1 MTVVITGAT
10 GNVGGNVV
18 AGLLERG
25 VPVRVTSRDPGGAVF
40 PAGVEVAR
48 ADLTE
53 PESLRAALVGAE
65 RVFLYPRT
73 QDPDALVAVLPEA
86 GVEHVVLLSASSAAE
101 EEDAEDD
108 FNRGGYLRG
117 IERRLAAS
125 GLTYTFLR
133 PDTFASNASVWRDT
147 IKDSGTVPLPYP
159 DSVQVPIHEKD
170 IADVAVVALTTD
182 RLNNAA
188 PVLTGPE
195 RITLREQVAAI
206 GAAIGRELTVVE
218 QTEAEAREFFAPFR
232 PPRFV
237 DGVLSALRAS
247 VGATPEISP
256 EVEKITG
263 DPGRTFARWAVDHA
277 DLYR

>member
-18 AGLLERG
+18 AGLLEHG
-25 VPVRVTSRDPGGAVF
+25 VPVRVTSRDPGAAAF
-40 PAGVEVAR
+40 ADGVEVAR

-53 PESLRAALVGAE
+53 PESVRAALAGAD

-73 QDPDALVAVLPEA
+73 RDPEALVAALSES
-86 GVEHVVLLSASSAAE
+86 GVGHVVLLSASAVAAE
-101 EEDAEDD
+101 DPADD
-108 FNRGGYLRG
+108 FNGGGFLRWFEG
-117 IERRLAAS
+117 LIAGS

-133 PDTFASNASVWRDT
+133 PDTFAGNAAEWRHT
-147 IKDSGTVPLPYP
+147 IKADGTVPLPYP
-159 DSVQVPIHEKD
+159 ESAQAPIHEKD

-195 RITLREQVAAI
+195 PITLREQVAAI

-218 QTEAEAREFFAPFR
+218 QTEEEAREYFG
-232 PPRFV
+232 RFMWPELLEV
-237 DGVLSALRAS
+237 VLAAWRSS
-247 VGATPEISP
+247 VGVTPWISP
-256 EVEKITG
+256 EVEQITG
-263 DPGRTFARWAVDHA
+263 RPGRTFARWAVDHA
-277 DLYR
+277 DLFR